1 MCAGAK
7 GRANQTWVSAKLA
20 RICKDFQDFKIVHC
34 DVRMGGRL
42 CKLAGRIERKL
53 FSQKS
58 MTTMSSGEG
67 QVASGSAIS
76 NLISK

>member
-1 MCAGAK
+1 
-7 GRANQTWVSAKLA
+7 
-20 RICKDFQDFKIVHC
+20 
-34 DVRMGGRL
+34 MGGRL

-58 MTTMSSGEG
+58 MSTKSSGEG